1 MLPGLADRGQR
12 GAMKVGLD
20 LEQLLAPVS
29 EDRPCGEHLEYDPE
43 FMEVMRLSQGGGS
56 GGTVAGAEE
65 EPEEPNWK
73 DIRSRTLALLERTR
87 DIRLGVL
94 LTLSSLETEGVAG
107 FRDGLGYIRGLI
119 ERHWSSFWPQL
130 DAEDNNDPTE
140 RVMALDPFAKTPGT
154 FGDPWRVL
162 DRLRNAPLTNSR
174 QIGRFSLRD
183 IMIARGELAP
193 PAESEGGSPEPNQIG
208 AAFADT
214 PDEDFRGV
222 LEAVDQSVEHFDAI
236 DHQFTEMVG
245 AGQATDLVAAKKVL
259 RDLQKVVHEQ
269 RDLRDGTAPSD
280 GGEAGAAEGASP
292 SGGGGSTP
300 LRGEIATR
308 QDVLMAFDKILRYY
322 EKAEPASPVP
332 LLIQRARRMVSMS
345 FIEIIRDM
353 TPDSMPEVEKITGFR
368 DEQGES

>member
-1 MLPGLADRGQR
+1 M
-12 GAMKVGLD
+12 GLD

-29 EDRPCGEHLEYDPE
+29 EERPCGEHLEYDPE

-56 GGTVAGAEE
+56 GGSVAGAEE

-87 DIRLGVL
+87 DLRLGVL
-94 LTLSSLETEGVAG
+94 LTLASLETDGVAG

-119 ERHWSSFWPQL
+119 EKHWSAFWPQL

-140 RVMALDPFAKTPGT
+140 RIMALDPFAKAPGT

-174 QIGRFSLRD
+174 QIGRFRMRD
-183 IMIARGELAP
+183 VLIARGEISPASGDEAAGAP
-193 PAESEGGSPEPNQIG
+193 DLNQIG
-208 AAFADT
+208 AAFSDT
-214 PDEDFRGV
+214 ADEDFRAV

-236 DHQFTEMVG
+236 DHQFTELVG
-245 AGQATDLVAAKKVL
+245 AGQATDLIAAKKVL
-259 RDLQKVVHEQ
+259 REIQKVVHEQ
-269 RDLRDGTAPSD
+269 RDLRDGVDAADPEGDAPESE
-280 GGEAGAAEGASP
+280 GGGRAA
-292 SGGGGSTP
+292 GGSTP

-308 QDVLMAFDKILRYY
+308 QDVVMAFDKVLRYY

-332 LLIQRARRMVSMS
+332 LLIQRAKRMVSMS

-353 TPDSMPEVEKITGFR
+353 TPDSMSEISRITGVS
-368 DEQGES
+368 DEQSEG

>member
-1 MLPGLADRGQR
+1 M
-12 GAMKVGLD
+12 GLD

-87 DIRLGVL
+87 DLRLGVL
-94 LTLSSLETEGVAG
+94 LTLSSLETEGVGG

-119 ERHWSSFWPQL
+119 ERQWSSFWPQL
-130 DAEDNNDPTE
+130 DADDNNDPTE
-140 RVMALDPFAKTPGT
+140 RVMALDPFAKAPGT

-162 DRLRNAPLTNSR
+162 DRLRSAPLTNSR

-183 IMIARGELAP
+183 IMVARGEFGP
-193 PAESEGGSPEPNQIG
+193 PSEEGAATPDMNQIA

-236 DHQFTEMVG
+236 DHQFTELVG

-259 RDLQKVVHEQ
+259 REIQKVLHEQ
-269 RDLRDGTAPSD
+269 RDLRDGVAPSD
-280 GGEAGAAEGASP
+280 GDEGAAEAEGASTA
-292 SGGGGSTP
+292 GGGGSTP
-300 LRGEIATR
+300 LRGEIASR

-332 LLIQRARRMVSMS
+332 LLIQRARRMVSMT

-353 TPDSMPEVEKITGFR
+353 TPDSMSEVEKITGFR